1 MVNNSINKRY
11 WICMPVRKIPKNFRN
26 VTGIAAHLKAAGPA
40 GFESTLERD
49 FLTLLEFSPEV
60 EGFEV
65 QPVMVEWS
73 EGEKRHQYTPDVLVQ
88 YTAASGK
95 PTTLFEVK
103 YRSDL
108 KQDWKHLKP
117 RLLRAITYA
126 KSRGWRFKIASEVEI
141 RTPFLENAKFLLR
154 FVRQGP
160 VSEAHMDLI
169 DQALQRAGPMPINS
183 LLEAIFSNEWN
194 RASLLPTL
202 WYLIG
207 TFQIGC
213 DLGKPLT
220 MASQAWYLP

>member
-1 MVNNSINKRY
+1 
-11 WICMPVRKIPKNFRN
+11 
-26 VTGIAAHLKAAGPA
+26 
-40 GFESTLERD
+40 
-49 FLTLLEFSPEV
+49 
-60 EGFEV
+60 
-65 QPVMVEWS
+65 
-73 EGEKRHQYTPDVLVQ
+73 
-88 YTAASGK
+88 
-95 PTTLFEVK
+95 
-103 YRSDL
+103 
-108 KQDWKHLKP
+108 
-117 RLLRAITYA
+117 
-126 KSRGWRFKIASEVEI
+126 
-141 RTPFLENAKFLLR
+141 
-154 FVRQGP
+154 